1 MKKFNLLIIQI
12 LFAVFFIACDA
23 EVKDNMP
30 DEGSLVGTWTI
41 TSVKG
46 YSNETCDGDGTPV
59 SGASGS
65 VSYTATEVTV
75 NMSNAISLSYFCVS
89 QGGSWVN
96 TESPNACYFN
106 YDFDN
111 PIYGDIWI
119 EICEATEEGGLGGN
133 INSSDECEIPDN
145 GVFTYTYD
153 ASSGAYCETDSL
165 SNQECGTLQVNGNQA
180 SITWPDSEDG
190 SCMKYTMVY
199 DLQ

>member
-1 MKKFNLLIIQI
+1 MKLNLLILPIS
-12 LFAVFFIACDA
+12 FAVFFIACDA

-46 YSNETCDGDGTPV
+46 YSNETCDGEGTPV

-65 VSYTATEVTV
+65 VSFTDTEVTV
-75 NMSNAISLSYFCVS
+75 NMTNAMSLDDFCVS
-89 QGGSWVN
+89 VGGTMDSDTCRVG
-96 TESPNACYFN
+96 EEGVIGGAV
-106 YDFDN
+106 
-111 PIYGDIWI
+111 WI
-119 EICEATEEGGLGGN
+119 ELCEATENGGLGGD
-133 INSSDECEIPDN
+133 INSSNECEISDI
-145 GVFTYTYD
+145 GVYTYTYD

-190 SCMKYTMVY
+190 SCMKYTMLY

>member
-1 MKKFNLLIIQI
+1 MKKLNLLIMPIS
-12 LFAVFFIACDA
+12 LAVFFIACDA

-41 TSVKG
+41 ASVKG
-46 YSNETCDGDGTPV
+46 YSNENCDGDGTPV

-65 VSYTATEVTV
+65 VSYTATEVSV
-75 NMSNAISLSYFCVS
+75 NMTNAMSLDDFCVAAEGTMDS
-89 QGGSWVN
+89 DTCRVGDEGVIGGAVWIAVCES
-96 TESPNACYFN
+96 TEQ
-106 YDFDN
+106 
-111 PIYGDIWI
+111 
-119 EICEATEEGGLGGN
+119 GGLGGN
-133 INSSDECEIPDN
+133 VNSSDECEISDI

-165 SNQECGTLQVNGNQA
+165 GDENCGTVQVNGNQA
-180 SITWPDSEDG
+180 SKTWPDSEDG

>member
-1 MKKFNLLIIQI
+1 MKKLNLLIIPI
-12 LFAVFFIACDA
+12 SLAVFFTACDV

-30 DEGSLVGTWTI
+30 DEGSLVGTWTVA
-41 TSVKG
+41 SVKG
-46 YSNETCDGDGTPV
+46 YSNENCDGDGTPV

-65 VSYTATEVTV
+65 MVYTATEVTV
-75 NMSNAISLSYFCVS
+75 NMSNKKSLNDFCVS
-89 QGGSWVN
+89 VGGTMDSDTCRVG
-96 TESPNACYFN
+96 EEGVVGGAV
-106 YDFDN
+106 
-111 PIYGDIWI
+111 WI
-119 EICEATEEGGLGGN
+119 ELCEATENGGLGGD
-133 INSSDECEIPDN
+133 INSSNECEIPDN

-190 SCMKYTMVY
+190 SCMKYTMLY